1 MEKELYEQMLN
12 LPNIKV
18 DKVEILDKT
27 INIYCHLDINEEKCA
42 SCLNPTS
49 QIKSYRTHMVR
60 DLDISG
66 REVYLHIRVKQFYCP
81 NCKSYFTQKIP
92 FADSNK
98 SYTHRQS
105 KWIFE
110 LSRKQPLSEVGAIV
124 NMHAKTVERI
134 FFDYA
139 LPQTSERYER
149 VTRLGIDELSW
160 RKGKKDYICCLT
172 NLDTGETIDILR
184 TRNKEALIAH
194 FQSIKLK
201 SGLDFCKRIE
211 VISCD
216 FWGPFLDI
224 AKLLFPQADVVGDRF
239 HWTMYINKVLDEQ
252 RKALRKEFP
261 KEELYKNI
269 KWLLY
274 RQMDTLSPIEKENL
288 DKTFT
293 LAPIV
298 EELYML
304 KNTFCHIF
312 DMDISVKDALSQID
326 DWVEYAQTVS
336 NQFLDTF
343 LAFFKRQQIAIT
355 NHFKHKVSN
364 AATEGNNNI
373 LRTVKRF
380 TFNMTNFDHFRA
392 RCFAFKT

>member
-18 DKVEILDKT
+18 DKVEIFDKT
-27 INIYCHLDINEEKCA
+27 INVYCHLDINAGQCA
-42 SCLNPTS
+42 SCLKTMS
-49 QIKSYRTHMVR
+49 QIKSYHTHIVR

-66 REVYLHIRVKQFYCP
+66 REVYLHIRVKQFYCTD
-81 NCKSYFTQKIP
+81 CKSYFTQKIP

-110 LSRKQPLSEVGAIV
+110 LSRKQPLSEVGALV

-134 FFDYA
+134 FFDHA
-139 LPQTSERYER
+139 LPQTNERYER
-149 VTRLGIDELSW
+149 VIRLGIDELSW

-172 NLDTGETIDILR
+172 DLDTGETIDILR

-201 SGLDFCKRIE
+201 NGLDFCKKIE

-224 AKLLFPQADVVGDRF
+224 AKLLFPQAAVVGDRF

-261 KEELYKNI
+261 EEALYKNI

-274 RQMDTLSPIEKENL
+274 RQMATLSPTEKENL
-288 DKTFT
+288 DKTFK
-293 LAPIV
+293 LSPIL

-304 KNTFCHIF
+304 KNTFCHVF
-312 DMDISVKDALSQID
+312 DMDISVKEAHIQID
-326 DWVEYAQTVS
+326 AWVEYAQTVA

-343 LAFFKRQQIAIT
+343 IAFFKRQKISIT
-355 NHFKHKVSN
+355 NHFEHKVSN

-373 LRTVKRF
+373 LRTIKRF

>member
-1 MEKELYEQMLN
+1 MLN
-12 LPNIKV
+12 LPHIKV
-18 DKVEILDKT
+18 DRVEILDKT
-27 INIYCHLDINEEKCA
+27 INVYCHLDIKAEQCP
-42 SCLNPTS
+42 SCLKPTA
-49 QIKSYRTHMVR
+49 QIKSYRTHIVR

-66 REVYLHIRVKQFYCP
+66 RAVYLHIRVKQFYCP
-81 NCKSYFTQKIP
+81 DCKSYFTQKIP

-149 VTRLGIDELSW
+149 VIRLGIDELSW

-201 SGLDFCKRIE
+201 SGLDFCKKIE

-239 HWTMYINKVLDEQ
+239 HWTMYINKVLDDQ

-274 RQMDTLSPIEKENL
+274 RQMDTLSLIEKENL
-288 DKTFT
+288 DKTFK

-304 KNTFCHIF
+304 KNTFCNIF
-312 DMDISVKDALSQID
+312 DMDISVKEALTQID

-336 NQFLDTF
+336 NQFLDIF
-343 LAFFKRQQIAIT
+343 LAFFKRQKISIT

>member
-1 MEKELYEQMLN
+1 MEKELYEQILN
-12 LPNIKV
+12 LVNLKV
-18 DKVEILDKT
+18 DNVEIGKKT
-27 INIYCHLDINEEKCA
+27 IHIKCHIDEKEGICP
-42 SCLNPTS
+42 SCQKKVS
-49 QIKSYRTHMVR
+49 QFKSYRTHTVR

-66 REVYLHIRVKQFYCP
+66 REVYLIIQVKQFYCP
-81 NCKSYFTQKIP
+81 DCGRYFTQQIP

-105 KWIFE
+105 KWVFE
-110 LSRKQPLSEVGAIV
+110 LSRKQAISEVGAIV
-124 NMHAKTVERI
+124 NMHSKTVERI
-134 FFDYA
+134 FYDYA
-139 LPQTSERYER
+139 LPQTQERYEN

-172 NLDTGETIDILR
+172 DLDTGETIDILR

-201 SGLDFCKRIE
+201 NNIDFCKKIQ

-216 FWGPFLDI
+216 FWGPFLTI
-224 AKLLFPQADVVGDRF
+224 AQLLFPQADVVGDRF
-239 HWTMYINKVLDEQ
+239 HWTMYINKVLDDQ

-261 KEELYKNI
+261 EEELYKNI
-269 KWLLY
+269 KWLLF
-274 RQMDTLSPIEKENL
+274 RQMDTLSPSERDIL
-288 DKTFT
+288 SKTFEISP
-293 LAPIV
+293 LV

-304 KNTFCHIF
+304 KNTFCNIF
-312 DMDISVKDALSQID
+312 DMDISVNKAQLQIKDWL
-326 DWVEYAQTVS
+326 EYAQTLS

-343 LAFFKRQQIAIT
+343 IAFFKRQAIPIT
-355 NHFKHKVSN
+355 NYFKHKVSN
-364 AATEGNNNI
+364 AVTEGNNNI
-373 LRTVKRF
+373 MRTVKRL

>member
-27 INIYCHLDINEEKCA
+27 INIYCDLDIKEEKCA
-42 SCLNPTS
+42 SCLNPTN
-49 QIKSYRTHMVR
+49 QIKSYRTHKVR

-98 SYTHRQS
+98 SYTYRQS

-160 RKGKKDYICCLT
+160 RKGKKD
-172 NLDTGETIDILR
+172 
-184 TRNKEALIAH
+184 
-194 FQSIKLK
+194 
-201 SGLDFCKRIE
+201 
-211 VISCD
+211 
-216 FWGPFLDI
+216 
-224 AKLLFPQADVVGDRF
+224 
-239 HWTMYINKVLDEQ
+239 
-252 RKALRKEFP
+252 
-261 KEELYKNI
+261 
-269 KWLLY
+269 
-274 RQMDTLSPIEKENL
+274 
-288 DKTFT
+288 
-293 LAPIV
+293 
-298 EELYML
+298 
-304 KNTFCHIF
+304 
-312 DMDISVKDALSQID
+312 
-326 DWVEYAQTVS
+326 
-336 NQFLDTF
+336 
-343 LAFFKRQQIAIT
+343 
-355 NHFKHKVSN
+355 
-364 AATEGNNNI
+364 
-373 LRTVKRF
+373 
-380 TFNMTNFDHFRA
+380 
-392 RCFAFKT
+392 